1 MSVKVKFNIDKNFKE
16 ERAEFWLHKMTNKIN
31 SIAQEL
37 NNENDF
43 VWCYRRG
50 DMFPVKFSKIDLIQ
64 VENEKTYVYTEENVY
79 LFKGRL
85 YQINKLLPADF
96 VAVSRSSVI
105 NYHRLDHLEILSNG
119 NIDANLKNKMTVQV
133 SRRKIRTLKE
143 RLGI

>member
-1 MSVKVKFNIDKNFKE
+1 MKVKFNIDKNFKE

-79 LFKGRL
+79 AIDIKCNDVEFPIC
-85 YQINKLLPADF
+85 INQKDLIGEPAVDLIIWRF
-96 VAVSRSSVI
+96 
-105 NYHRLDHLEILSNG
+105 
-119 NIDANLKNKMTVQV
+119 
-133 SRRKIRTLKE
+133 
-143 RLGI
+143 

>member
-1 MSVKVKFNIDKNFKE
+1 MKVKFNIDKNFKE

-79 LFKGRL
+79 LKGD
-85 YQINKLLPADF
+85 YIKL
-96 VAVSRSSVI
+96 I
-105 NYHRLDHLEILSNG
+105 NYCQLILLLFQE
-119 NIDANLKNKMTVQV
+119 AQ
-133 SRRKIRTLKE
+133 
-143 RLGI
+143 

>member
-1 MSVKVKFNIDKNFKE
+1 MIVKVKFNIDKNFKE

-79 LFKGRL
+79 LKGD
-85 YQINKLLPADF
+85 YIKL
-96 VAVSRSSVI
+96 I
-105 NYHRLDHLEILSNG
+105 NYCQLILLLFQE
-119 NIDANLKNKMTVQV
+119 AQ
-133 SRRKIRTLKE
+133 
-143 RLGI
+143 

>member
-1 MSVKVKFNIDKNFKE
+1 M
-16 ERAEFWLHKMTNKIN
+16 L
-31 SIAQEL
+31 
-37 NNENDF
+37 
-43 VWCYRRG
+43 
-50 DMFPVKFSKIDLIQ
+50 PVKFSKIDLIQ

-119 NIDANLKNKMTVQV
+119 NIDASLKNKMTVQV

>member
-1 MSVKVKFNIDKNFKE
+1 MKVKFNIDKNFKE

-96 VAVSRSSVI
+96 VAVSRSSVV

-119 NIDANLKNKMTVQV
+119 NIDA
-133 SRRKIRTLKE
+133 S
-143 RLGI
+143 

>member
-79 LFKGRL
+79 LKGD
-85 YQINKLLPADF
+85 YIKL
-96 VAVSRSSVI
+96 I
-105 NYHRLDHLEILSNG
+105 NYCQLILLLFQE
-119 NIDANLKNKMTVQV
+119 AQ
-133 SRRKIRTLKE
+133 
-143 RLGI
+143 